1 MVIFQKVK
9 KTMILW
15 LEPVSEPIPCIQWAG
30 VNVDEVIEFTG
41 GEFSIE
47 VLDNGAALGLLHGEP
62 VDVEKFI
69 VFENGK
75 YSSHTKSHIEQ
86 KYKLL

>member
-1 MVIFQKVK
+1 MLI
-9 KTMILW
+9 W
-15 LEPVSEPIPCIQWAG
+15 LEPVSEPVACIQWAG

-47 VLDNGAALGLLHGEP
+47 VLENGAALGILNGEQ

-69 VFENGK
+69 VFEHGK
-75 YSSHTKSHIEQ
+75 YTAHSRSYIEQ
-86 KYKLL
+86 NYRIL